1 MLARGS
7 WDMSY
12 DLNFG
17 VGQWYAQMRY
27 SAKFQIKWASATST
41 SFTTATLVQKCFVEG
56 GLTLACWIW
65 PKLDVQGLLGW
76 GDMCAKFQII
86 WWLLACTS
94 FTNMTDFLPIRQEF
108 VFFMRGGRKGL
119 RYPGSEIVHV
129 RWSSTFEKCGGII
142 VKLSFGGC
150 FTKHPLFG
158 TRKMENGI
166 RKWLNFYSTQMCN
179 IWV

>member
-1 MLARGS
+1 MLKWDTLQNFRSNGLAQLALPLQLLHWCINALLKVASPWLVGFGS
-7 WDMSY
+7 NLVYKGYWG
-12 DLNFG
+12 G
-17 VGQWYAQMRY
+17 VQA
-27 SAKFQIKWASATST
+27 
-41 SFTTATLVQKCFVEG
+41 
-56 GLTLACWIW
+56 
-65 PKLDVQGLLGW
+65 
-76 GDMCAKFQII
+76 FQII

-108 VFFMRGGRKGL
+108 VFFTRGGRKVL

-129 RWSSTFEKCGGII
+129 RWSSNFEKCGGII

-150 FTKHPLFG
+150 FTKHPVFG

-166 RKWLNFYSTQMCN
+166 RKWLNFYSTQLCN